1 MPTTSKFHICFKWL
15 SIWGEADSETLT
27 NRSRWR
33 KLLEDIQIH
42 CLFLSQA
49 TYVEELLERGHM
61 KNCNPC
67 RTHVDTDTK
76 LSPDDDPV
84 SDPTLYRSL
93 ADALHYLTLTHPD
106 LDNFLSWSA
115 KRQAILSK
123 SSAEV
128 EYRGVVNVIA
138 ETA

>member
-1 MPTTSKFHICFKWL
+1 
-15 SIWGEADSETLT
+15 
-27 NRSRWR
+27 
-33 KLLEDIQIH
+33 
-42 CLFLSQA
+42 
-49 TYVEELLERGHM
+49 M

-106 LDNFLSWSA
+106 LSYGAGCYVTHRSISGYCVFLRDNFLSWSA